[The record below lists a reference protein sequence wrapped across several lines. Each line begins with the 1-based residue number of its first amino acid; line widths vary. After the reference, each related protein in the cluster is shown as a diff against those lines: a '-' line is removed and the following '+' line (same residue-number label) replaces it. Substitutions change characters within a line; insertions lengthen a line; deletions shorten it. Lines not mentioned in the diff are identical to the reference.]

1 MDELRV
7 VDLSQKTD
15 RVNDDANRLGLS
27 TPLAG
32 ISTQDH
38 RRMYRII
45 EMYTKET
52 LRKLV
57 E

>member
-1 MDELRV
+1 LDELRV